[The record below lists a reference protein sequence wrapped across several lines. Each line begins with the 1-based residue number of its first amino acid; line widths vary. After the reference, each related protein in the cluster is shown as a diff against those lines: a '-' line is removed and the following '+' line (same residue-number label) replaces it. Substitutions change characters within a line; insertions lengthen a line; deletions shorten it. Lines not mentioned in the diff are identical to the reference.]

1 MNTNDRAELYLEKYM
16 TLKDSS
22 ALGDLYVLLSPAV
35 FSFVMSIIH
44 DEEESKDIVQ
54 DTFMI
59 VAKKA
64 DQYRFGTSV
73 RNWIFEISR
82 NIALARL
89 KKEKDL
95 ISLDDADPINK
106 LGYIDPKDN
115 DVSTWNLAKKILKEE
130 DYKIL
135 YLYIIGE
142 YKHREIAEILNLPLG
157 TVTWKYKNSLK
168 KLKKVLL
175 EEEKKDAQ

>member
-89 KKEKDL
+89 KKKKEVQTLKSL
-95 ISLDDADPINK
+95 WHISVPK
-106 LGYIDPKDN
+106 LPRM
-115 DVSTWNLAKKILKEE
+115 EC
-130 DYKIL
+130 
-135 YLYIIGE
+135 IICFWM
-142 YKHREIAEILNLPLG
+142 KF
-157 TVTWKYKNSLK
+157 S
-168 KLKKVLL
+168 
-175 EEEKKDAQ
+175 

>member
-44 DEEESKDIVQ
+44 DEEEIKDIVQ

-89 KKEKDL
+89 KLPSTVPTDQKHIFL
-95 ISLDDADPINK
+95 ALFSRN
-106 LGYIDPKDN
+106 DN
-115 DVSTWNLAKKILKEE
+115 RK
-130 DYKIL
+130 
-135 YLYIIGE
+135 
-142 YKHREIAEILNLPLG
+142 
-157 TVTWKYKNSLK
+157 
-168 KLKKVLL
+168 
-175 EEEKKDAQ
+175 

>member
-89 KKEKDL
+89 KK
-95 ISLDDADPINK
+95 
-106 LGYIDPKDN
+106 
-115 DVSTWNLAKKILKEE
+115 
-130 DYKIL
+130 
-135 YLYIIGE
+135 
-142 YKHREIAEILNLPLG
+142 
-157 TVTWKYKNSLK
+157 KNPPQK
-168 KLKKVLL
+168 GG
-175 EEEKKDAQ
+175 